1 MRRMRYGSMIASALM
16 PTRPITTGIDMRGM
30 FTPPSTSMPA
40 VIASS
45 RVDEPKSG
53 CSSSSTTSAPATP
66 SGLSIAG
73 QVALT
78 SSRKRTR

>member
-1 MRRMRYGSMIASALM
+1 MIASALM
-16 PTRPITTGIDMRGM
+16 PTMPMITGMDMRGM
-30 FTPPSTSMPA
+30 LTPPSTSMPA
-40 VIASS
+40 VMASS
-45 RVDEPKSG
+45 SVDDPKSG
-53 CSSSSTTSAPATP
+53 CSSSRTTSAPATP